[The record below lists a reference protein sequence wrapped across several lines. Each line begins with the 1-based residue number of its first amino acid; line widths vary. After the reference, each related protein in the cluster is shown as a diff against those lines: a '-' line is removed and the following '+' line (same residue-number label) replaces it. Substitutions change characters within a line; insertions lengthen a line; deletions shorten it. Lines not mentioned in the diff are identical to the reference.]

1 MYDGGLL
8 TFLVHIVLSTGKSIC
23 GPVFYY
29 TVQGI
34 IKQYPHIIW
43 ENLGQIDSL
52 QLASL
57 LVHNHAWELTQAL
70 LSNSIPVATYILT
83 GWWF

>member
-1 MYDGGLL
+1 MFDRGLL
-8 TFLVHIVLSTGKSIC
+8 TFLVQIVLSTGQSIC

-34 IKQYPHIIW
+34 LREYPYIIW
-43 ENLGQIDSL
+43 ENLAQIDSL